1 MSASVAAAISAAR
14 SAVVAALQSHDRA
27 SAVSALERL
36 TALYVA
42 NPGNTQA
49 QARAQAELG
58 DLCSVLG
65 EYAKSC
71 QHYDRALELLPAQS
85 RYWFNRAA
93 VRRFLGELEGAEQD
107 YDRAVSLDH
116 GDAMAYLNRSE
127 LRVQTTARN
136 HIEELERALRASQQR
151 WQREVPIRYALAKE
165 YEDLGAY
172 ARSWEHLRAGSAL
185 RRRQLQYD
193 ARIDLQTVDWICDA
207 FPASVATAATAGG
220 GTASVGCQSEE
231 PIFIIGMPRTGSTL
245 VDRILSSHSDVFGAG
260 ELPDF
265 TLAVVA
271 AVRRQLGRD
280 ATRPELIRTAAQ
292 LDAAALGRDYLQ
304 RTRPRTGRTPRFTDK
319 LPINYLYAG
328 LIARALPRARI
339 VHVTRDPVATCYAIY
354 KVLFEQGYPFSYDLI
369 ELADYYVGYRRLM
382 NHWHASLPG
391 RILDFSYEAL
401 VADPATQVPQLLQSV
416 GLSWQSACLA
426 FHSNP
431 APVATASAA
440 QVRRPIY
447 ASAVAL
453 WRNYE
458 RELQPLITR
467 LKAAGIPIASS

>member
-1 MSASVAAAISAAR
+1 MAATAAAAISAAR
-14 SAVVAALQSHDRA
+14 SAVVAALRSHDRA
-27 SAVSALERL
+27 DAISALARL
-36 TALYVA
+36 TALYEA
-42 NPGNTQA
+42 NPGNNSATR
-49 QARAQAELG
+49 ARAQAELG
-58 DLCSVLG
+58 DLCALLG
-65 EYAKSC
+65 EYASSRG
-71 QHYDRALELLPAQS
+71 HYDRAIEWLPAEP

-107 YDRAVSLDH
+107 YDRAVSLDY

-127 LRVQTTARN
+127 LRVQTPARN
-136 HIEELERALRASQQR
+136 HIEALERVLRSSLQV

-165 YEDLGAY
+165 YEDLGDY
-172 ARSWEHLRAGSAL
+172 AHAWEHLRAGSAL
-185 RRRQLQYD
+185 RRRQLQYNV
-193 ARIDLQTVDWICDA
+193 RVDLDTVDWIRAAFAADNAVGTGSAGHSQAGCD
-207 FPASVATAATAGG
+207 
-220 GTASVGCQSEE
+220 SEE

-280 ATRPELIRTAAQ
+280 AARQELIQTAAM
-292 LDAAALGRDYLQ
+292 LDAAALGSDYLR
-304 RTRPRTGRTPRFTDK
+304 RTRPRTGRTARFTDK

-328 LIARALPRARI
+328 LIARALPQARI
-339 VHVTRDPVATCYAIY
+339 VHVTRDPVATCYGIY
-354 KVLFEQGYPFSYDLI
+354 RVLFEQGYPFSYDLV

-382 NHWHASLPG
+382 DHWHASMPG
-391 RILDFSYEAL
+391 RIIDFSYEAL
-401 VADPATQVPQLLQSV
+401 VEDASTQVAQLLQSV
-416 GLSWQSACLA
+416 GLSWQSACLG

-447 ASAVAL
+447 SSAVNR
-453 WRNYE
+453 WRYYE

-467 LKAAGIPIASS
+467 LRAAGIATS